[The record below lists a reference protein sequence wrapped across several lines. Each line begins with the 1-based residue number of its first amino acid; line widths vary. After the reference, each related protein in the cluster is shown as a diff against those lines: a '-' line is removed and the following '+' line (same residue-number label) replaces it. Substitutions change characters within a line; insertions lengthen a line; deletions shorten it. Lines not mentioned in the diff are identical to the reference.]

1 MKKVLSLFIAVVM
14 FWTGFS
20 LTVFAW
26 ERDGFLY
33 AAVSEQEKTCKIVG
47 CDDGID
53 YRELTIPAQL
63 DGYTV
68 TSIEREAFC
77 NMTRIEYVKIPDT
90 VKYIGRY
97 AFYYCTNLVSV
108 TIPNGVI
115 YIDDNAFLNCPSL
128 RYVAIPS
135 SVTSIE
141 YKAFGYWYDAY
152 EDLEKKVNDFTII
165 GAKGSAAEN
174 YAKENDFRFI
184 SFGNINSD
192 ADVTAVDARWALQA
206 ASGTRLLSDEQTQ
219 IADVNGDGQ
228 VTAVDARWILQ
239 AASGTRVL

>member
-1 MKKVLSLFIAVVM
+1 M
-14 FWTGFS
+14 
-20 LTVFAW
+20 
-26 ERDGFLY
+26 
-33 AAVSEQEKTCKIVG
+33 
-47 CDDGID
+47 
-53 YRELTIPAQL
+53 
-63 DGYTV
+63 
-68 TSIEREAFC
+68 
-77 NMTRIEYVKIPDT
+77 
-90 VKYIGRY
+90 
-97 AFYYCTNLVSV
+97 
-108 TIPNGVI
+108 I

-141 YKAFGYWYDAY
+141 YKAFGYWYDAD